1 MNWKQILNDIVNTVV
16 GWVTSTGLRVIIAL
30 ILLWISFKVINKFAR
45 RIAKQGETGKLDK
58 TLAKVFSY
66 IFSITLKCIVA
77 ICLVGY
83 VGIDTTGLAALVTS
97 LGVCVG
103 LALNGALANL
113 AGGVLIIITRPFR
126 VDDFIEAQGYSG
138 VVEDIRITS
147 TRLRTGDNKIVY
159 IPNGALSSGSIV
171 NYSEK
176 ELRRVDLTFS
186 IAYNN
191 DFNKAK
197 AVITQICDSH
207 ELVLKDPAVMVR
219 VSEHGA
225 SSINIVTRAWT
236 KSADYWT
243 VYFDLLETVKTRFDE
258 EGIEIPFD
266 QVDVHIKNN

>member
-1 MNWKQILNDIVNTVV
+1 MKWEQILNSVVDTLV
-16 GWVTSTGLRVIIAL
+16 GWATTTGVRVIIAL
-30 ILLWISFKVINKFAR
+30 ILLWISFKVINKLAR
-45 RIAKQGETGKLDK
+45 KIAKQGEAGKLDK

-66 IFSITLKCIVA
+66 LFSVSLKCIVA

-83 VGIDTTGLAALVTS
+83 VGIDTSGLAALVTS
-97 LGVCVG
+97 LGVCIG

-159 IPNGALSSGSIV
+159 IPNGALSSGAIV

-191 DFNKAK
+191 DFSKAK
-197 AVITQICDSH
+197 AIITDICESH
-207 ELVLKDPAVMVR
+207 ELVLKDPAITVR
-219 VSEHGA
+219 VSEHA
-225 SSINIVTRAWT
+225 SSSINIVTRAWT
-236 KSADYWT
+236 KNADYWT
-243 VYFDLLETVKTRFDE
+243 VYFDLLETVKTKFDE
-258 EGIEIPFD
+258 EGIEIPFN
-266 QVDVHIKNN
+266 QVDVHIKND